1 LAKIR
6 PIPAPP
12 TYRGTVNGAG
22 TCARDY
28 RTRGFEPD
36 GPPGAKHPLFLYF
49 VGTNFVSDEAS
60 FREQMRPAAEAVTA
74 AMARRGMVALWVDY
88 DNSALAWLSDHVAQL
103 GCLFG
108 PANNQNILALAC
120 ALPEVDCNL
129 GVATWGH
136 SQGGYVANRA
146 HNDEPRV
153 RATWLVG
160 YGGDE
165 QSTMPK
171 NRIRIVNGE
180 NDTTNGQV
188 ATVNKVSGL
197 TLAECPDDG
206 RSSCFRP
213 DGSGWVIVR
222 AKDCVTSTADHC
234 WFDKK
239 TCTDSQ
245 VILEANWI
253 DPVSTKPFALEPNA
267 DWVAATAARP

>member
-1 LAKIR
+1 
-6 PIPAPP
+6 
-12 TYRGTVNGAG
+12 VNGAG
-22 TCARDY
+22 ACSRDY
-28 RTRGFEPD
+28 LTRGVEPD
-36 GPPGAKHPLFLYF
+36 DAAGTKHPLFLYF
-49 VGTNFVSDEAS
+49 VGTNFVDDEAT
-60 FREQMRPAAEAVTA
+60 FREKMKPAAEAVTG
-74 AMARRGMVALWVDY
+74 AMARRGMVALWVEY
-88 DNSALAWLSDHVAQL
+88 DNSALAWLGDHVAQL

-108 PANNQNILALAC
+108 ASNAQNALAAAC
-120 ALPEVDCNL
+120 ALPQVDCNL
-129 GVATWGH
+129 GIATWGH

-160 YGGDE
+160 YGGDA

-171 NRIRIVNGE
+171 NRIRVVNGE

-188 ATVNKVSGL
+188 ATVNQVSGL

-206 RSSCFRP
+206 RSQCFRP

-245 VILEANWI
+245 VILEQNWI
-253 DPVSTKPFALEPNA
+253 DPASTKPFALERNA
-267 DWVAATAARP
+267 DWVASAVARP